1 MLSEDLILLED
12 KKSGIE
18 IKIEKDQWNTKVFG
32 LKMGNLTIKSKKYPL
47 DYEKSLN
54 RALTETKL
62 KGYKHL
68 TCKVDTS
75 NNEMAKALEKEK
87 FYLVDTLVTYRF
99 YFGKSILPP
108 IEHQCILDDCLEK
121 DLSHLKNIARKSFE
135 IDRFHSDEALDNQKC
150 DEYYDLW
157 IENSYNG
164 FADKVIVAKLKNE
177 PVGFTTGKLPSKD
190 GVGQLVLSAVSDK
203 CRGKGVYTSMIYE
216 GVKWLSDKA
225 NCVQVGTQ
233 INNLAVQKAWI
244 KLGFTV
250 YGSEYIFQK
259 LIKT

>member
-1 MLSEDLILLED
+1 MLNKDLVLFED
-12 KKSGIE
+12 KKSGVEIRIE
-18 IKIEKDQWNTKVFG
+18 EDQWNTKVFG
-32 LKMGNLTIKSKKYPL
+32 LKMGNLTIKS
-47 DYEKSLN
+47 SRGTLN
-54 RALTETKL
+54 FEDILAKALAESKL
-62 KGYKHL
+62 KEYRHL

-75 NNEMAKALEKEK
+75 NNGITKALEKEK

-99 YFGKSILPP
+99 YFRKSVLLP

-121 DLSHLKNIARKSFE
+121 DLPHLKKIARKSFE
-135 IDRFHSDEALDNQKC
+135 IDRFHTDEALDNQKC

-164 FADKVIVAKLKNE
+164 FADKVIVAQLKDE

-225 NCVQVGTQ
+225 DCVQVGTQ

-259 LIKT
+259 IL